1 MTDDRGDEQFKA
13 LLNTVEKLR
22 AATFPTLEANLV
34 RELLRLHAS
43 GLPADAETSR
53 RVEQA
58 VEAQLAKANPAC

>member
-1 MTDDRGDEQFKA
+1 MADDRGDDQFKA

-22 AATFPTLEANLV
+22 ADTFPTLDADLV
-34 RELLRLHAS
+34 RELLRMHGS

-58 VEAQLAKANPAC
+58 VEAQLAKANPVC